1 MSKLDKSFIFKG
13 FKPLLEER
21 YGGEAAQRIWADAS
35 LRLSELESE
44 YPDLD
49 SDSRMMILPAAALY
63 QAAPELLPLLREYA
77 ADMGKRIGRV
87 IHGVT
92 SIPGVS
98 RLLWSQMPRLMR
110 SMSSPEKGYT
120 RRIVSESR
128 ELVGVDILVCPLHET
143 AKCLGVPEVASV
155 VCAMDKACMT
165 GFKYIQYTRT
175 MAVGEG
181 DACCDYRL
189 RFAPEKK

>member
-1 MSKLDKSFIFKG
+1 MSKLDKSFVFKG
-13 FKPLLEER
+13 FKVTLAERCGQEKAEALWLEA
-21 YGGEAAQRIWADAS
+21 GK
-35 LRLSELESE
+35 RLTELEKTH
-44 YPDLD
+44 PDLD

-63 QAAPELLPLLREYA
+63 QASPELLPLMREYA
-77 ADMGKRIGRV
+77 ADMGRRIGRV

-110 SMSSPEKGYT
+110 TMSSPEKGYT
-120 RRIVSESR
+120 RRIVSETK
-128 ELVGVDILVCPLHET
+128 ELVGVDILSCPLHEA
-143 AKCLGVPEVASV
+143 AKRLGAPEVASV
-155 VCAMDKACMT
+155 VCAMDKAYMT

-175 MAVGEG
+175 TAVGEG

-189 RFAPEKK
+189 RFDPEKK